1 MTQDIY
7 KYAAKHKLTFN
18 TTKGIL
24 NVSDLFDLK
33 VEVLDKIYSELKKQE
48 DSANTFTLLEKKTS
62 EKEVLEIKI
71 AIVKDIVE
79 DKLQAIETAKKAA
92 ETKAKNQRIL
102 ELIAKKKDQ
111 ELEGKSIEELEK
123 MLEQQL

>member
-1 MTQDIY
+1 MAQDIY

-62 EKEVLEIKI
+62 ESEVLEVKI

-92 ETKAKNQRIL
+92 ETKAQNQKIL
-102 ELIAKKKDQ
+102 EIIAKKKD
-111 ELEGKSIEELEK
+111 EALEEKSIEELQAMIK
-123 MLEQQL
+123 